1 MQLSID
7 HFYLYRKEVLM
18 MKKDTLYNVIGDL
31 NWEIG
36 RKNRER
42 EIQERG
48 VLHLYGNAALALRY
62 GLNVPTDNVEALIET
77 SLSRR
82 DINEVINTIGRRY
95 HLKQGWFDES
105 VRFRLSRN
113 NWTLLYDNYGH
124 ILVKTATPDY
134 IMAMKIVHGSN
145 EDIKIVKELISRI
158 REIKDIKTVM
168 FYINKYYDMSQVDK
182 EVFSQ
187 IQKWM
192 S

>member
-1 MQLSID
+1 
-7 HFYLYRKEVLM
+7 

-42 EIQERG
+42 GIEERAI
-48 VLHLYGNAALALRY
+48 LHLYGNAALALRY
-62 GLNVPTDNVEALIET
+62 DFNVPVDKIQALIET

-82 DINEVINTIGRRY
+82 DINEVINKIGRRY

-105 VRFRLSRN
+105 IRFRLSRN

-134 IMAMKIVHGSN
+134 IMAMKIVHGN
-145 EDIKIVKELISRI
+145 KEDIKIAKELISSI
-158 REIKDIKTVM
+158 REIDSLSDVE
-168 FYINKYYDMSQVDK
+168 FYINKYYCTEQVK
-182 EVFSQ
+182 QEVYMH
-187 IQKWM
+187 IKRWM
-192 S
+192 RK

>member
-1 MQLSID
+1 
-7 HFYLYRKEVLM
+7 

-42 EIQERG
+42 GIQERG

-62 GLNVPTDNVEALIET
+62 DLNVPIDNVQALIET
-77 SLSRR
+77 SLSRK
-82 DINEVINTIGRRY
+82 DIDEVINKIGRRY

-105 VRFRLSRN
+105 IRFRLSRN

-134 IMAMKIVHGSN
+134 IMAMKIVYGN
-145 EDIKIVKELISRI
+145 KEDIKIAKELISRI
-158 REIKDIKTVM
+158 REIRDIKTVM
-168 FYINKYYDMSQVDK
+168 FYINKYYDMNQVDK